1 MRPGWVLGGLT
12 FLAALGSSVR
22 AEYEAVVVVP
32 QVDVRS
38 GPSDAFYPTSR
49 LRSGDRV
56 TLISDAP
63 QNRTYLA
70 IKPPADSF
78 SWIRRN
84 SIAIT
89 SGQKAI
95 VQQDDTPIRV
105 GSRLDGRPPI
115 VEWFK
120 LAKGT
125 QVTLM
130 NLPGATDDQG
140 PWVPIYSVAKEVRFI
155 PMSAVKKVDT
165 GTAAAPPLNQGFAP
179 MPSGTPATTTA
190 NSWSSAIATAPTQS
204 QQPTEPA
211 APASGARLI
220 PGNPPVYSQGS
231 YCVPQTT
238 WACPPQTWNGAP
250 APTRPTSQYT
260 YAADGQVR
268 VAQAPPQAP
277 APYQAPPQSAPAAY
291 RPPATQPA
299 PPVYQAAAPAAT
311 EQMVGPGWLRKA
323 GRMLEER
330 PTYVLETTQGY
341 PLIYVHA
348 APGLNLD
355 PFIGK
360 RVNLAGPVYYRGDL
374 RTWYITVNSVTVPR

>member
-12 FLAALGSSVR
+12 LFAALGSSVR

-32 QVDVRS
+32 QVEVRS
-38 GPSDAFYPTSR
+38 GPSPAFYPTSR

-63 QNRTYLA
+63 QNRDYLA

-78 SWIRRN
+78 SWIKRN
-84 SIAIT
+84 AIGIT

-125 QVTLM
+125 PVTLI
-130 NLPGATDDQG
+130 NLPGASDEQG
-140 PWVPIYSVAKEVRFI
+140 AWVPIYPAAKEVRYI
-155 PMSAVKKVDT
+155 PMSAVKKADT
-165 GTAAAPPLNQGFAP
+165 ATAAAPPLNQGFAP

-204 QQPTEPA
+204 QQPSA
-211 APASGARLI
+211 APPSQVQLM

-231 YCVPQTT
+231 YCPPQTS
-238 WACPPQTWNGAP
+238 WACQPRTWNGAP
-250 APTRPTSQYT
+250 APARPTSQYT

-268 VAQAPPQAP
+268 VAQAPPP
-277 APYQAPPQSAPAAY
+277 AYQAPMQPAPASY
-291 RPPATQPA
+291 RPPAAQPA

-323 GRMLEER
+323 GRTLEER

-348 APGLNLD
+348 AAGLNLD
-355 PFIGK
+355 NFIGK

-374 RTWYITVNSVTVPR
+374 RTWYITVNSVTTPR